1 MVYEKKGAACTPVS
15 LTVRSAKYMFSLQ
28 KGDFA
33 AFILSSPHSDK
44 TQSKIIYWQSPV
56 NFNKR
61 DSGKRGEC
69 SKYILSYKLGDQ
81 ICLTAWIGLLRNQG
95 ISDIAAE

>member
-1 MVYEKKGAACTPVS
+1 MKKKGAACTPVS
-15 LTVRSAKYMFSLQ
+15 LTVKSTKYMFSPQ

-33 AFILSSPHSDK
+33 AFILCSPHSDK
-44 TQSKIIYWQSPV
+44 NQSKIIYCQSPV

-69 SKYILSYKLGDQ
+69 LKYILSHKLGDQ
-81 ICLTAWIGLLRNQG
+81 ICLTA
-95 ISDIAAE
+95 